1 MERFRIEGLKKY
13 QVQLLDQMWECET
26 PNDLFEF
33 RSSLNPAMQQ
43 EVDTL
48 VTLVHLS
55 QIDYEVEQMSRFPVV
70 EALLKKIKDD
80 RS

>member
-1 MERFRIEGLKKY
+1 MERFKIEEIKKY
-13 QVQLLDQMWECET
+13 QVQLLDMMWECET

-33 RSSLNPAMQQ
+33 RSSLTPSMQK

-55 QIDYEVEQMSRFPVV
+55 QIDYEVDQMSRFPVV
-70 EALLKKIKDD
+70 EKLLAKIKND